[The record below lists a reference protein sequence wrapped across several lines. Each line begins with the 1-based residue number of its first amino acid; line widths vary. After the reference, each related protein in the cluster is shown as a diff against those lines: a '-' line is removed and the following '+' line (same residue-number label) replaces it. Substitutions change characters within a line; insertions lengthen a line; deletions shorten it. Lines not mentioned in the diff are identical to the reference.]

1 MAVVEMDVTK
11 FPCELLN
18 EIGGFKMVEV
28 HLPIAGDQWNSLR
41 CHVFACLRSYFIQ
54 CSYAVVSG

>member
-1 MAVVEMDVTK
+1 MTVVKMDVTK

-18 EIGGFKMVEV
+18 EIGGFKMIEV

-41 CHVFACLRSYFIQ
+41 CHVFARLRSYFIQ
-54 CSYAVVSG
+54 C